1 MLKTNPSF
9 QPLITMCSP
18 KHTLAAASA
27 TVKDKKCSGKCKDC
41 RDKKKE
47 SPSLIKTIGVLIFVL
62 CGNIGFAQEASA
74 PSFASD
80 PFNHPMTPLYLISAL
95 VFLTVVLVLI
105 VALYMIRIINL
116 LTEQAEKERASNLG
130 IIYVPRTSWW
140 NRFNKTMSGA
150 VPVEQEQTIEL
161 DHSYDGIKEL
171 DNHLPPWWKWLF
183 IATIV
188 WSGVYIFVYHFS
200 DSLPLQTAEY
210 QTELAQ
216 AEEQA
221 NQNAA
226 AKPESVIDENA
237 LLYSPDPEIL
247 ASGSKVFT
255 INCVACHK
263 ADGGGNAIGPNLTD
277 AYWLHGGELKD
288 IFTTIKN
295 GVVEKGMPAW
305 GKAMSPKDVRDVTF
319 YVMSLQGTNPAG
331 AKDPQGE
338 PYKPAPVE
346 ADTIKTRAS
355 L

>member
-1 MLKTNPSF
+1 
-9 QPLITMCSP
+9 MCSD
-18 KHTLAAASA
+18 KHNVRTPAVP
-27 TVKDKKCSGKCKDC
+27 VKDKKCSGKCKDC
-41 RDKKKE
+41 REKKGE
-47 SPSLIKTIGVLIFVL
+47 NTSLIKTIGIMIFLL
-62 CGNIGFAQEASA
+62 CGNTVFAQEASA

-80 PFNHPMTPLYLISAL
+80 PFNHPMAPLYFISAL
-95 VFLTVVLVLI
+95 IFLTIVLVLV

-130 IIYVPRTSWW
+130 VAYVPRASWW
-140 NRFNKTMSGA
+140 SRFNKTMNAA

-183 IATIV
+183 IATVV

-200 DSLPLQTAEY
+200 DSLPLQAEEY
-210 QTELAQ
+210 QAELAQ

-221 NQNAA
+221 SQAA
-226 AKPESVIDENA
+226 AATPESVIDEKA
-237 LLYSPDPEIL
+237 LVYSPEPEIL
-247 ASGSKVFT
+247 ANGGKVFT

-288 IFTTIKN
+288 VFATIKN

-305 GKAMSPKDVRDVTF
+305 GKAMSVKDVRDVTF
-319 YVMSLQGTNPAG
+319 YIMSLQGTNPPG
-331 AKDPQGE
+331 AKEPQGE